1 MESMKFGK
9 KRLFDVL
16 GFVVVLVWLGMMVV
30 LIKRSYFKP
39 APVTVSTHQDSSSL
53 EESETWMAIYHD
65 NKKIGFTRSRII
77 KESDGYM
84 VLESAVMNLRAIG
97 NVHRVSTDI
106 MGHLNQDAS
115 LRSFVFRL
123 GSGMVRFEARGRVEG
138 QYLILKTGL
147 GGEARESK
155 IVLQE
160 KPFLSIGLWPHL
172 LKKGLIVGARYRFNL
187 FDPSIMAQ
195 RPVEVSVVDRERVVL
210 NGRRWEALKVK
221 TIFAGLE
228 VLTWI
233 GPNGE
238 RLKEEGL
245 MGLRLVK
252 TTEDKARLG
261 LRSDPE
267 VDIVEATSIPSNKV
281 LAEPSNL
288 VCLKIRVEGI
298 DAEGL
303 DLNTGRQRLAGSI
316 LEIAL
321 ESNEPKHVHKK
332 VQLEPYLRAGLLIQS
347 DHPTIKALAHKIVAG
362 VKEDGP
368 KARRILNWVYESL
381 DKRGTVS
388 VPNALDT
395 LKAKA
400 GDCNEHAVLFAAVL
414 RAAGIPAKLCIGLV
428 YTRGRFYY
436 HAWNE
441 VFLGEWITADAL
453 MGQMPADVTHIKFVE
468 GGLDRQ
474 AEMVRVIGRIKLTVL
489 EAR

>member
-1 MESMKFGK
+1 MKFGK

-16 GFVVVLVWLGMMVV
+16 GFVVVLVWLVMMVV
-30 LIKRSYFKP
+30 LMKRSYFKP
-39 APVTVSTHQDSSSL
+39 APVTVSTYQESSSL

-65 NKKIGFTRSRII
+65 DNKIGFTRSRTI
-77 KESDGYM
+77 KESDGYL

-97 NVHRVSTDI
+97 DVHRVSTDI
-106 MGHLNQDAS
+106 IGHLNQDAS

-138 QYLILKTGL
+138 QYLVLNTGL

-172 LKKGLIVGARYRFNL
+172 LKKGLDVGASYRLNL

-195 RPVEVSVVDRERVVL
+195 RPVEVSVVGRETVVL
-210 NGRRWEALKVK
+210 DSRRWEALKVK
-221 TIFAGLE
+221 TTFAGVE

-261 LRSDPE
+261 IRSEPE
-267 VDIVEATSIPSNKV
+267 TDIVEAVSIPSNKV
-281 LAEPSNL
+281 LSEPSNL
-288 VCLKIRVEGI
+288 VCLKIRIDGI
-298 DAEGL
+298 DPGGL
-303 DLNTGRQRLAGSI
+303 DLNTGRQRLSGSV

-332 VQLEPYLRAGLLIQS
+332 VQLKPYLKAGLLIQS

-362 VKEDGP
+362 FEEDGP

-381 DKRGTVS
+381 DKRATVS
-388 VPNALDT
+388 IPNALDT

-441 VFLGEWITADAL
+441 VFLDEWITADAL

>member
-1 MESMKFGK
+1 MKIGK

-16 GFVVVLVWLGMMVV
+16 GLGVVLVWLVMMGV
-30 LIKRSYFKP
+30 LVKRSYFEP
-39 APVTVSTHQDSSSL
+39 APVTLSTHQDSFSV

-65 NKKIGFTRSRII
+65 DNKIGFTRSRII
-77 KESDGYM
+77 RKSDGYV

-97 NVHRVSTDI
+97 DVHRIYTEI
-106 MGHLNQDAS
+106 TGHLNRDAS

-138 QYLILKTGL
+138 QYLVVNTGF
-147 GGEARESK
+147 GGETRESK

-172 LKKGLIVGARYRFNL
+172 SKKGLNVGGRYRFSL

-195 RPVEVSVVDRERVVL
+195 RPVAVSVVGRETVVL
-210 NGRRWEALKVK
+210 DGRRWEAFKVK
-221 TIFAGLE
+221 TKLAGLE

-261 LRSDPE
+261 IRSEPE
-267 VDIVEATSIPSNKV
+267 TDIVEAASIASNKV

-288 VCLKIRVEGI
+288 VYLKIRLDGI
-298 DAEGL
+298 DPGGL
-303 DLNTGRQRLAGSI
+303 DLNSGRQRLVDSV

-332 VQLEPYLRAGLLIQS
+332 VQLESYLKAGFLIQS
-347 DHPTIKALAHKIVAG
+347 DHPTIKTLARKIVDG
-362 VKEDGP
+362 VKEDEP

-381 DKRGTVS
+381 EKRATIS

-400 GDCNEHAVLFAAVL
+400 GDCNEHAVLFAALV
-414 RAAGIPAKLCIGLV
+414 RAAGIPAKVCIGLV

-441 VFLGEWITADAL
+441 VFLSEWTTADAL
-453 MGQMPADVTHIKFVE
+453 MRQMPADVTHIKFVE

-474 AEMVRVIGRIKLTVL
+474 AEMVRVIGRVKMTVL